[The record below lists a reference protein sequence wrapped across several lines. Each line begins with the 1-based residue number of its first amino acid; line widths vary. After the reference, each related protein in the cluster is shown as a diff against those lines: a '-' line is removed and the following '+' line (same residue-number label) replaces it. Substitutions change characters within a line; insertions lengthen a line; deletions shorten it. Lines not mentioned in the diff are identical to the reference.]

1 MKWSLTIVGVVIVVF
16 ALVWLLAIFPA
27 MNKLPEDHHRV
38 VNFDG
43 TYQVMNPDTQAMDS
57 IPVCVQRVQDATDV
71 QDNVLIINQTVT
83 CTHAQAG
90 MELPQFGLAEVLG
103 VDRSNR
109 EYVSGYGDMERSGQ
123 FCFPSDAQEE
133 SYSVWIPSA
142 GRPLEAEFMGEEEF
156 HGLKVFNFQISEQN
170 LDIGTQEG
178 TGLPQ
183 VMDIV
188 TTMTIEPVSGTT
200 VDTTS
205 DTTYSIDMQGMKI
218 PYYISSI
225 SFTEDTIDELVD
237 TAKDA
242 RSMILWAT
250 VYGFWIAIGVGA
262 ALIVTGVV
270 MFARTTR

>member
-142 GRPLEAEFMGEEEF
+142 GRPLEAEFKGEEDF